1 MEAAHNL
8 YQLVIKILNVTM
20 DNSYAQMEV
29 ATLIK
34 KVVQMKQDVSEKLLI
49 NVPVDN
55 VLILT

>member
-20 DNSYAQMEV
+20 NNSYAQMEV